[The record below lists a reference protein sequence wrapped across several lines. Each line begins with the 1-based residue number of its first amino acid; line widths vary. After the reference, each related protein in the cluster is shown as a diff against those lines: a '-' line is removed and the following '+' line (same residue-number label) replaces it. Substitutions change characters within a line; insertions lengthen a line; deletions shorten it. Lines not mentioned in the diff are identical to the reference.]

1 MKRLFLALFLSILF
15 IPFGL
20 SQDLPSHIPTDGL
33 VAYYPFNGNANDE
46 SGNGNHGTVTDATLT
61 YDRFDNVNSAYSFDG
76 DGDYI
81 TSTSNVGVGQTTRTF
96 SFWAKTEYGSKHMAV
111 LSQDCETDCDNAF
124 GLVLNKFLNSAVVCD
139 DGHMGTSPQSFGY
152 AQPSHYATVRTTTA
166 NSGWNNYVLVVGAD
180 NNYSYSNFR
189 FYVNGIEQTTNC
201 DHNWGSWQYNF
212 PDYPLLIGNKP
223 NSIEGFFHGLID
235 DIAIWDRALSDE
247 EIYNLYDLPADI
259 LLDGVIS
266 AENHQIKNVADP
278 TDAQDVIT
286 KSYFDSNTP
295 IAPNKNIEQILSYG
309 NDANGK
315 QLKGLADPTDAQ
327 DAVTLSVLLNKIEAL
342 QDQIDALQ
350 ATSGSGTVTDQD
362 GNSYPY
368 LTYGDQVWTVKNA
381 AVVTYRDG
389 TPIPQVTDATEWA
402 NLTTGAWCYYDNDP
416 TKGMLYNWYAVAGIH
431 DNDENTPNKEL
442 APEGWHVPTDT
453 EWTELIDYLIEAGY
467 NYDGTMVDNK
477 IAKSVASKSGWAVST
492 TEGTPGYNQSSNNKS
507 GFNVYPLGTQS
518 PNGNSINAISNSV
531 LWSSTESDSQNSWRR
546 ILHWGTQSFLKSS
559 AENKKNGFSVRFV
572 KDYDES
578 SIDNDG
584 DGYTEPEGDCD
595 DSDASIYPGAAEVCD
610 GIDNDCDGEID
621 EGVTNP
627 YYEDADGDGYG
638 LSTVGPVMTCSPP
651 AGYVS
656 NNLDC
661 DDSDASK
668 YPGAVEVCDGI
679 DNDCDGEVDEGVTN
693 PYYEDADGDGY
704 GLSTVGPVMT
714 CSPPAGYVSNNLDCD
729 DSDATSYPGAPEIC
743 DGIDNDC
750 DGEVDEGSVCNT
762 PPEISSVSI
771 SPSTATLNDDLVC
784 SVAVTDDDGDVVT
797 LSYVWIRNGLIIEN
811 ENEQTLSATNTSVGD
826 VISCQVTANDGQ
838 SDSAPVLSNSVEI
851 LDEVQ

>member
-1 MKRLFLALFLSILF
+1 MKRVFLALFLSILL

-20 SQDLPSHIPTDGL
+20 SQDLPSYIPTDGL

-46 SGNGNHGTVTDATLT
+46 SGNGHHGTVNGATLT
-61 YDRFDNVNSAYSFDG
+61 SDRDGNENSSYSFDG
-76 DGDYI
+76 
-81 TSTSNVGVGQTTRTF
+81 V
-96 SFWAKTEYGSKHMAV
+96 
-111 LSQDCETDCDNAF
+111 
-124 GLVLNKFLNSAVVCD
+124 D
-139 DGHMGTSPQSFGY
+139 DFI
-152 AQPSHYATVRTTTA
+152 RTTTILNDVKENFTFSVWVYPKEEQYLEWDEGSTVVDGPLYKQTIIHPTHGQSYNGVENEIA
-166 NSGWNNYVLVVGAD
+166 GAGLYVGTNGLVVVEHSDGYVR
-180 NNYSYSNFR
+180 NSLILRSNLSNWNLVTIVYKENTPNL
-189 FYVNGIEQTTNC
+189 YVNGFFVKSFNSGDRTVYASLGYDITSRA
-201 DHNWGSWQYNF
+201 DYSKSGFGSGFYPRHNQNF
-212 PDYPLLIGNKP
+212 NGV
-223 NSIEGFFHGLID
+223 ID
-235 DIAIWDRALSDE
+235 DIIVWNRVLSE
-247 EIYNLYDLPADI
+247 QEIQNLYNSSTGDI
-259 LLDGVIS
+259 LLNGTVS

-679 DNDCDGEVDEGVTN
+679 DNDCDPAIRATFVVVLRVCW
-693 PYYEDADGDGY
+693 ED
-704 GLSTVGPVMT
+704 LK
-714 CSPPAGYVSNNLDCD
+714 
-729 DSDATSYPGAPEIC
+729 
-743 DGIDNDC
+743 
-750 DGEVDEGSVCNT
+750 
-762 PPEISSVSI
+762 
-771 SPSTATLNDDLVC
+771 
-784 SVAVTDDDGDVVT
+784 
-797 LSYVWIRNGLIIEN
+797 
-811 ENEQTLSATNTSVGD
+811 
-826 VISCQVTANDGQ
+826 
-838 SDSAPVLSNSVEI
+838 
-851 LDEVQ
+851 